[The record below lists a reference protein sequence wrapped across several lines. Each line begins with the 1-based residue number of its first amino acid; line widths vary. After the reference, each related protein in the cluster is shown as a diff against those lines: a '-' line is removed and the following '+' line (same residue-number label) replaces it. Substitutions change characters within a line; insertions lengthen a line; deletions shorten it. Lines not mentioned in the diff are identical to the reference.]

1 MGRHMKRNIALFFIV
16 IISLFIAVQPAFAKE
31 HKQPPTLVLISNVNI
46 FDGKTETLRKDMHVL
61 VKNNLIETISSE
73 PLAVIQTDNVTVING
88 GGRTLMPGLS
98 DTHVHLAY
106 TSIDQ
111 MSMVTGNAS
120 YGYVRATV
128 DAKGMLMRGV
138 TSVRD
143 MGGNVFGLKR
153 AIDEGLI
160 PGPRIYPSGAMICQT
175 AGHFDFRF
183 GNENPMLY
191 GGGLPDWQYQGHAY
205 LADGVEQ
212 VLTAVRENL
221 RRGASQIKL
230 AAGGGYASPA
240 DPLLGNQYTFDEIK
254 AAVDT
259 AGDWGTYVTV
269 HSYHPSAIN
278 RAIDAGIK
286 DVGHGQLLDKA
297 TLKRMSEEGVFLS
310 TQPFTVCNEPQ
321 LDNFS
326 NAKLAQVCAGT
337 EFVYQAIKDFPKL
350 KVTFG
355 TDMFFLPQ
363 EEVAKQMQQMERLSP
378 WFKPVEILRMAT
390 STAGELF
397 ALSGKMRNPYQ
408 EGTLGTVSEGGYAD
422 LLLVEGNPLEDLSA
436 VTNTDNI
443 KIIMKDG
450 KIYKNTLQ

>member
-1 MGRHMKRNIALFFIV
+1 MKRSILLSISCLIFFGLFAQEEVKQIT
-16 IISLFIAVQPAFAKE
+16 LFTNVQ
-31 HKQPPTLVLISNVNI
+31 V
-46 FDGKTETLRKDMHVL
+46 FDGTSDKLIKADVL
-61 VKNNLIETISSE
+61 VEGNLIKQISTD
-73 PLAVIQTDNVTVING
+73 PLMLVQTDNVSIIDG
-88 GGRTLMPGLS
+88 GGRTLMPGLT

-106 TSIDQ
+106 TTIDQ
-111 MSMVTGNAS
+111 MSMITGHAS

-128 DAKGMLMRGV
+128 DAEDMLMRGV

-160 PGPRIYPSGAMICQT
+160 PGPRIYPSGALICQT

-205 LADGVEQ
+205 LADGVDQ

-221 RRGASQIKL
+221 KRGASQIKL

-254 AAVDT
+254 AAVET
-259 AGDWGTYVTV
+259 AGDWGTYVTI

-297 TLKRMSEEGVFLS
+297 TLERMSKEGVFLS

-321 LDNFS
+321 LDDFS
-326 NAKLAQVCAGT
+326 NAKLAKVCEGT
-337 EFVYQAIKDFPKL
+337 ERVYKMIKDIPNL
-350 KVTFG
+350 KVTYG
-355 TDMFFLPQ
+355 TDMFFLPR
-363 EEVAKQMQQMERLSP
+363 EEAAKQIQQMERLSG

-390 STAGELF
+390 STAGELL
-397 ALSGKMRNPYQ
+397 ALSGEMRNPYQ

-422 LLLVEGNPLEDLSA
+422 LLLVEGNPLVDLKA
-436 VTNTDNI
+436 VTNVENI

-450 KIYKNTLQ
+450 KIYKNTHK